1 MKKNIGLWLDH
12 KKAVMLVLAEESEE
26 FKKIESNIE
35 KHVRFRGGVR
45 GRTPYGAQ
53 YFAAEDRMDKRLMGQ
68 LNKYYG
74 EIIRDLHGAESIL
87 IMGPGEAKH
96 ELESR
101 MAHDRVKDRIAE
113 IETTDK
119 LTDRQFMAKVR
130 RYFEKASEHK

>member
-1 MKKNIGLWLDH
+1 MNKNIGLWLDH
-12 KKAVMLVLAEESEE
+12 KKALMLVLAGESEE

-35 KHVRFRGGVR
+35 KHIRFRGGVR
-45 GRTPYGAQ
+45 GKTPYAAQ
-53 YFAAEDRMDKRLMGQ
+53 YYAAEDHGDKRLIGQ

-74 EIIRDLHGAESIL
+74 EIIGNLRGAESIL

-96 ELESR
+96 ELETR

-113 IETTDK
+113 IETADK

-130 RYFEKASEHK
+130 RYFEEASEHK

>member
-12 KKAVMLVLAEESEE
+12 KKAVMLVLAEQSEE

-35 KHVRFRGGVR
+35 RHVRFRGGVR

-53 YFAAEDRMDKRLMGQ
+53 YFAAEDRVDKRLTGQ
-68 LNKYYG
+68 LNKYYR
-74 EIIRDLHGAESIL
+74 EIIDNLRGAESIL

-101 MAHDRVKDRIAE
+101 MVHERVSERITGVEAA
-113 IETTDK
+113 DK
-119 LTDRQFMAKVR
+119 LTVRQFAAKVR
-130 RYFEKASEHK
+130 RYFENASEHK